1 MSNSRFG
8 FRTRN
13 GSISSF
19 IQGSQAN
26 LYDPDA
32 QAFFTAANITN
43 ITQKSAVNTLVLS
56 LKSASI
62 WTKMKALYPVV
73 GGVASAHA
81 VNLKQPGTFN
91 LSFATGW
98 THSSSGITPTNA
110 FASTYLSPLNN
121 LQLNSTHLSYYSRTN
136 SNAAEVEIGVQSN
149 LGLDYTILELRTSN
163 LSYSIIN
170 STISGTVSGSDT
182 DSRAFYVGN
191 RTASNVVNLYRN
203 STKIINS
210 STASTNRPQGFIYLG
225 AFYSGSASAPST
237 YSTKQCS
244 FSSIGDGLTDA
255 ESVNFYNRVNTLM
268 TYFGINV

>member
-1 MSNSRFG
+1 MSSRFG
-8 FRTRN
+8 SRTDGGIIRN
-13 GSISSF
+13 F
-19 IQGSQAN
+19 IES
-26 LYDPDA
+26 YDGD
-32 QAFFTAANITN
+32 AANYFRANTAIT
-43 ITQKSAVNTLVLS
+43 SAADKNAINTFYLG
-56 LKSASI
+56 LKSDGI
-62 WTKMKALYPVV
+62 YTKMKAMYLPLWSSATANKWNLINPVDTN
-73 GGVASAHA
+73 AAYR
-81 VNLKQPGTFN
+81 LTF
-91 LSFATGW
+91 STGW

-136 SNAAEVEIGVQSN
+136 SNGAEVEIGVQSN
-149 LGLDYTILELRTSN
+149 SGLDYTILELRTSN

-210 STASTNRPQGFIYLG
+210 STVSTNRPQGFIYLG

>member
-1 MSNSRFG
+1 MKLSLGITPRDY
-8 FRTRN
+8 
-13 GSISSF
+13 SIA
-19 IQGSQAN
+19 GAVT
-26 LYDPDA
+26 YDADA
-32 QAFFTAANITN
+32 LAYFTANTTIT
-43 ITQKSAVNTLVLS
+43 SAADKNAINTFYLG
-56 LKSASI
+56 LKSDGI
-62 WTKMKALYPVV
+62 YTKIKAMYLPLWS
-73 GGVASAHA
+73 SATA
-81 VNLKQPGTFN
+81 NKWNLINPLDTNAAFRLTFSN
-91 LSFATGW
+91 GW

-110 FASTYLSPLNN
+110 YAITYLSPLNN

-149 LGLDYTILELRTSN
+149 NGLNYTILELRTTN

-170 STISGTVSGSDT
+170 STITGIVSGSDT
-182 DSRAFYVGN
+182 DSRAFYLGN

-210 STASTNRPQGFIYLG
+210 STLSTNRPEGFIYLG

-237 YSTKQCS
+237 YSIKQCS

-255 ESVNFYNRVNTLM
+255 ESVNFYNRLNTLM

>member
-43 ITQKSAVNTLVLS
+43 TTQKNAVNQLVLD
-56 LKSASI
+56 LKSANI

-91 LSFATGW
+91 LTFATGW
-98 THSSSGITPTNA
+98 THSSTGMTPNGATYA
-110 FASTYLSPLNN
+110 DTSLIPSTALS
-121 LQLNSTHLSYYSRTN
+121 LNSAHISYYSRTN
-136 SNAAEVEIGVQSN
+136 ANSTTVDMGNYDTVNNGSTLLLLRDLNTASIRMNN
-149 LGLDYTILELRTSN
+149 LT
-163 LSYSIIN
+163 IIN
-170 STISGTVSGSDT
+170 YSNT
-182 DSRAFYVGN
+182 DSYGLHVSN
-191 RTASNVVNLYRN
+191 RTASNVITGWKNGTKKVTSAVT
-203 STKIINS
+203 STFLP
-210 STASTNRPQGFIYLG
+210 TNQIYIG
-225 AFYSGSASAPST
+225 AFRDGTGPAYYSLRECAFA
-237 YSTKQCS
+237 
-244 FSSIGDGLTDA
+244 SIGDGLTDTDA
-255 ESVNFYNRVNTLM
+255 TNFYTAVQNYQTTLNRQVP
-268 TYFGINV
+268 